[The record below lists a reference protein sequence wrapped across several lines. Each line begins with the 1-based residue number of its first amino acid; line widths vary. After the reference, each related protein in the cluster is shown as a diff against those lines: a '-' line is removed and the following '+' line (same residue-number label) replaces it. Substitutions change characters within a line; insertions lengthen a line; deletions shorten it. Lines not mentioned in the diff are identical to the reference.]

1 MEMSVESHC
10 GVVMFGVVGLTLLL
24 ASVKLMGMWVLTTL
38 LRDAL
43 GVLDLWLKY
52 LYQKACKSLIPCTPS
67 NYRRESL

>member
-24 ASVKLMGMWVLTTL
+24 ASIKLMGMWVLTTL

-52 LYQKACKSLIPCTPS
+52 LYQKACKSL
-67 NYRRESL
+67 